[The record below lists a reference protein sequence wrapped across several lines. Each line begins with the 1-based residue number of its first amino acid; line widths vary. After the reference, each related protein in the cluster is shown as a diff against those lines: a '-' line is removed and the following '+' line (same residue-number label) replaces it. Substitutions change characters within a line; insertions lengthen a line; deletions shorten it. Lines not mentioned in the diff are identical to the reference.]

1 VVLNLRSSIPFLLLI
16 SLFLLMAE
24 TAAFAVVIDLNPEL
38 RIVNEY
44 TDNVDLTE
52 NDQRSSLVTVI
63 SPGVTATII
72 GEQGTATIGYHLG
85 YSIYSE
91 SSAKNAFRQR
101 LELAGESDLSKRT
114 HVSFTDS
121 LIQTEEPTSVDDP
134 VENRN
139 RETLIRNNA
148 NLSLSHRFGKYDSIQ
163 FLYGHS
169 LIESD
174 DEETESSTA
183 HMPAINFIHRFDPYR
198 IDLETGIAYTYGR
211 FEGDSPDVETWQ
223 ITAGLSRMF
232 TKLFRAFLD
241 YRQTLTRYQGDREDY
256 SIYGLSAGFDTRISK
271 TMNLLAEA
279 GYYIQSIEE
288 GTDHSDFSASIAAT
302 KTFKYATI
310 GLNGSTGYRQSFF
323 EGENLGFS
331 SYYQVDGDL
340 RYQVTRYVDTGLR
353 GYYRLDEYREA
364 TPERTDET
372 MGAVADLSWQIQEP
386 LFLNLDVRYQTVD
399 SDDPTESEDAYSIGS
414 RLSYEWTRWLSLSL
428 GVDHRSVDAEENDDN
443 YQENRVTLEMKMN
456 PPRPIRTIH

>member
-1 VVLNLRSSIPFLLLI
+1 VVLALKSSIKVWLLGI
-16 SLFLLMAE
+16 GLLAMVPNS
-24 TAAFAVVIDLNPEL
+24 AFALVIELNPEL
-38 RIVNEY
+38 RMTNDY

-52 NDQRSSLVTVI
+52 NDQTSSLVTVI
-63 SPGVTATII
+63 SPGVTATIT
-72 GEQGTATIGYHLG
+72 GEQGIATLGYRLG
-85 YSIYSE
+85 YSIYSK

-148 NLSLSHRFGKYDSIQ
+148 NLSLSHRFGRYDSIQ
-163 FLYGHS
+163 LLYGHS

-198 IDLETGIAYTYGR
+198 IDLETGIAYTHGR

-232 TKLFRAFLD
+232 TKLFRAFLN

-288 GTDHSDFSASIAAT
+288 GTDRSDVTASITAT

-331 SYYQVDGDL
+331 SYYQIDGEV
-340 RYQVTRYVDTGLR
+340 RYQFTRYLDAGLT
-353 GYYRLDEYREA
+353 GYYRLDEYRET

-372 MGAVADLSWQIQEP
+372 VGAVADLSWQIEEP
-386 LFLNLDVRYQTVD
+386 LFLNLDVRYQTVE
-399 SDDPTESEDAYSIGS
+399 SDDPTESEDAYGIGS
-414 RLSYEWTRWLSLSL
+414 GLVYEWTKWLSLSF
-428 GVDHRSVDAEENDDN
+428 GVYHRRVAAEENDDN
-443 YQENRVTLEMKMN
+443 YQENRVTFELRIT
-456 PPRPIRTIH
+456 PSRPIRTIH

>member
-1 VVLNLRSSIPFLLLI
+1 MLLL
-16 SLFLLMAE
+16 LPATVAL
-24 TAAFAVVIDLNPEL
+24 AVVIDLNPEL

-44 TDNVDLTE
+44 TDNVGLTE
-52 NDQRSSLVTVI
+52 DDQRSSLVTVI
-63 SPGVTATII
+63 SPGVTATIT
-72 GEQGTATIGYHLG
+72 GDQGTATLGYYLG
-85 YSIYSE
+85 YSVYSE
-91 SSAKNAFRQR
+91 SSENNAFRQR

-114 HVSFTDS
+114 HVTFTDS
-121 LIQTEEPTSVDDP
+121 LVQTEEPTTVDDP

-148 NLSLSHRFGKYDSIQ
+148 NLSLSHRFGRYDSIQ
-163 FLYGHS
+163 LLYGHS

-183 HMPAINFIHRFDPYR
+183 HMPAINYIHRFDPYR
-198 IDLETGIAYTYGR
+198 IDLETGVAYTLGQ
-211 FEGDSPDVETWQ
+211 FGGDSADVETWQ

-232 TKLFRAFLD
+232 TQLFRAFLN
-241 YRQTLTRYQGDREDY
+241 YRQTLTRYRGDREDY
-256 SIYGLSAGFDTRISK
+256 SIYGLSAGFDTRISR

-288 GTDHSDFSASIAAT
+288 GNDHSDVSASIAAT

-310 GLNGSTGYRQSFF
+310 VLNGSTGYRQSFF

-331 SYYQVDGDL
+331 SYYQIDGDV
-340 RYQVTRYVDTGLR
+340 RYQVSRYLDAGLT
-353 GYYRLDEYREA
+353 GYYRLDEYRE
-364 TPERTDET
+364 TMPERTDET

-414 RLSYEWTRWLSLSL
+414 GVVYEWTRWLSLFL
-428 GVDHRSVDAEENDDN
+428 GLNHREVDAEENDDN
-443 YQENRVTLEMKMN
+443 YQENRVTFELKIN